1 MLRAIRIDRN
11 KPFFSSLIV
20 DSELNLWV
28 DIPVKAAAT
37 TGIRVFSVFDARG
50 RYLGDVKVPAGL
62 NIHHIGAD
70 RILGTVKDAND
81 VQSVV
86 IHEIKKGR

>member
-1 MLRAIRIDRN
+1 
-11 KPFFSSLIV
+11 
-20 DSELNLWV
+20 
-28 DIPVKAAAT
+28 
-37 TGIRVFSVFDARG
+37 
-50 RYLGDVKVPAGL
+50 VKVPAGL